1 MRRKLLAVGL
11 LLLASQPAWA
21 VEAAVIERAVERGV
35 AALRAMQ
42 GPDGAWVFVNS
53 GSRTD
58 HGEVQDNDG
67 SFPDAREGP
76 LTSRIFRLPADGE
89 GITLPNDEEAVSF
102 TIVLVDNTP
111 KAEPTPTGDVAP
123 ATGKPRA
130 TLPATDTLDAASSAP
145 AGDNWRIVLL
155 AMAGLLTAGLML
167 TPGRSVVRREND
179 VR

>member
-1 MRRKLLAVGL
+1 M
-11 LLLASQPAWA
+11 
-21 VEAAVIERAVERGV
+21 
-35 AALRAMQ
+35 
-42 GPDGAWVFVNS
+42 
-53 GSRTD
+53 
-58 HGEVQDNDG
+58 
-67 SFPDAREGP
+67 
-76 LTSRIFRLPADGE
+76 
-89 GITLPNDEEAVSF
+89 SF

-167 TPGRSVVRREND
+167 TPGRSAIRKEIDAR
-179 VR
+179 